1 MAGMAVDSNND
12 EDLDVKP
19 AQANGASLPP
29 DDAASLPPRTRRSR
43 ANRYEVPIEPT
54 AEEREAS
61 IRAARPVYRLSC
73 FACGRATD
81 VATPP
86 PRPGR
91 CPNCGGTLL
100 LELATD

>member
-12 EDLDVKP
+12 EDLAVKS
-19 AQANGASLPP
+19 GP
-29 DDAASLPPRTRRSR
+29 DDEAALPPRTRRSR

-73 FACGRATD
+73 FACGRSTD

>member
-1 MAGMAVDSNND
+1 MADTD
-12 EDLDVKP
+12 TPDP
-19 AQANGASLPP
+19 LP
-29 DDAASLPPRTRRSR
+29 RGTRRSR
-43 ANRYEVPIEPT
+43 VNRYEVPIESTP
-54 AEEREAS
+54 EEREAQ

-73 FACGRATD
+73 FACGRSTD

-86 PRPGR
+86 NRPGR

>member
-12 EDLDVKP
+12 EDLAVKP
-19 AQANGASLPP
+19 GA
-29 DDAASLPPRTRRSR
+29 DDASALPPRTRRSR

-61 IRAARPVYRLSC
+61 VRAARPVYRLSC
-73 FACGRATD
+73 FACGRSTD